1 MTGRVSSWGLGEYMS
16 KSTKKRRG
24 EIIQTILRVLAD
36 QEAVAAADAVTQ
48 ARGLLGPDEWE
59 LGSYPS
65 QPGVPRIETMIRYG
79 TIGPSKAGW
88 LVKDRGT
95 WQITAAG
102 RQALEKFPD
111 PVMLQ
116 AEVGRAY
123 RAWKSGRDADA
134 DEEDDG
140 FDEGAVAP
148 PDAPGL
154 TLELAEEAAL
164 REIQQHIA
172 RINPYDFQKLVA
184 ALLRA
189 MGYFV
194 AWVAPAG
201 KDGGVDIVALTDP
214 LGASGPR
221 IKVQVKRHTSGKISA
236 IDLRAFMAV
245 LGPNDVGM
253 FVTSTEFTSE
263 AMAEARQQETRRV
276 SLIGL
281 KGLLDLW
288 IEHYARIDDAERQ
301 LLPLQPVYFVAL
313 TD

>member
-1 MTGRVSSWGLGEYMS
+1 MS
-16 KSTKKRRG
+16 KSTKQRRG
-24 EIIQTILRVLAD
+24 EIIHTILRVLAEQD
-36 QEAVAAADAVTQ
+36 SVSAADAVAQT
-48 ARGLLGPDEWE
+48 RELLAPTEWE

-79 TIGPSKAGW
+79 TIGPVKAGW
-88 LVKDRGT
+88 MVKDRGT
-95 WQITAAG
+95 WEITEAG
-102 RQALEKFPD
+102 REALKSFPD
-111 PVMLQ
+111 PVVLQ
-116 AEVGRAY
+116 AEVSRAY
-123 RAWKSGRDADA
+123 KAWKSGRDAD
-134 DEEDDG
+134 EDDES
-140 FDEGAVAP
+140 FEDDSVEP
-148 PDAPGL
+148 PAAAGL

-164 REIQQHIA
+164 REIQEHIG

-201 KDGGVDIVALTDP
+201 KDGGVDIVAFTDP

-221 IKVQVKRHTSGKISA
+221 IKVQVKRHTTGKISA

-253 FVTSTEFTSE
+253 FVTSTEFTAD
-263 AMAEARQQETRRV
+263 AMAEARQQESRRV

-288 IEHYARIDDAERQ
+288 IEHYPRIEDAERQ
-301 LLPLQPVYFVAL
+301 LLPLQPIYFLASS
-313 TD
+313 D

>member
-1 MTGRVSSWGLGEYMS
+1 MS
-16 KSTKKRRG
+16 KSTKGRRG
-24 EIIQTILRVLAD
+24 EIIQAILRVLAD
-36 QEAVAAADAVTQ
+36 QETVSAADAVSQ
-48 ARGLLGPDEWE
+48 VRELLSPNEWE

-79 TIGPSKAGW
+79 TIGPVKAGW

-95 WQITAAG
+95 WQITEDG
-102 RQALEKFPD
+102 RQALESFPD
-111 PVMLQ
+111 PLVLQ

-123 RAWKSGRDADA
+123 REWKSSRDAD
-134 DEEDDG
+134 EDDES

-148 PDAPGL
+148 PAAPGL

-164 REIQQHIA
+164 REIQQHIG

-201 KDGGVDIVALTDP
+201 RDGGVDIVAFTDP

-263 AMAEARQQETRRV
+263 ARAEARQQETRRV

-281 KGLLDLW
+281 KELLDLW
-288 IEHYARIDDAERQ
+288 IEHYARIHDAERQ
-301 LLPLQPVYFVAL
+301 LLPLQPVYFISS

>member
-1 MTGRVSSWGLGEYMS
+1 MS
-16 KSTKKRRG
+16 KSTKQRRG
-24 EIIQTILRVLAD
+24 EIIKAILQVLAELD
-36 QEAVAAADAVTQ
+36 SVSASDAIAQ
-48 ARGLLGPDEWE
+48 ARELLVPTEWE

-79 TIGPSKAGW
+79 TIGPVKAGW
-88 LVKDRGT
+88 MVKDRGT
-95 WQITAAG
+95 WSITDDG
-102 RQALEKFPD
+102 KEALRSFTD
-111 PVMLQ
+111 TVVLQ
-116 AEVGRAY
+116 AEVSRAY
-123 RAWKSGRDADA
+123 KAWKSERDAD
-134 DEEDDG
+134 EDDAN
-140 FDEGAVAP
+140 FEDDSVAP
-148 PDAPGL
+148 PAAAGL

-164 REIQQHIA
+164 REIQEHIG

-201 KDGGVDIVALTDP
+201 KDGGVDIVAFTDP

-221 IKVQVKRHTSGKISA
+221 IKVQVKRHTTGKINA

-253 FVTSTEFTSE
+253 FVTATEFTSD
-263 AMAEARQQETRRV
+263 AMAEARQQESRRV
-276 SLIGL
+276 NLIGL

-288 IEHYARIDDAERQ
+288 IEHYPRIDEAERQ
-301 LLPLQPVYFVAL
+301 LLPLQPVYFLAA

>member
-1 MTGRVSSWGLGEYMS
+1 MGARMS
-16 KSTKKRRG
+16 ESKKQRRG
-24 EIIQTILRVLAD
+24 EIIKAILQVLAEQD
-36 QEAVAAADAVTQ
+36 FVSASDAIAQ
-48 ARGLLGPDEWE
+48 ARELLVPTEWE
-59 LGSYPS
+59 LGSYQS
-65 QPGVPRIETMIRYG
+65 QPGVPRIETKIRYG
-79 TIGPSKAGW
+79 TIGPVKAGW
-88 LVKDRGT
+88 MVKDRGT
-95 WQITAAG
+95 WSITDDG
-102 RQALEKFPD
+102 KEALQNFPD
-111 PVMLQ
+111 PVVLQ
-116 AEVGRAY
+116 QEVSRAY
-123 RAWKSGRDADA
+123 KAWKSERDA
-134 DEEDDG
+134 DEEDDN
-140 FDEGAVAP
+140 FEDDSVVP
-148 PDAPGL
+148 PSAAGL

-164 REIQQHIA
+164 REIQEHIG

-201 KDGGVDIVALTDP
+201 KDGGVDIVAFTDP

-221 IKVQVKRHTSGKISA
+221 IKVQVKRHTAGKINA

-253 FVTSTEFTSE
+253 FVTATEFTSD
-263 AMAEARQQETRRV
+263 AMAEARQQESRRV

-288 IEHYARIDDAERQ
+288 IEHYPRIDEAERQ
-301 LLPLQPVYFVAL
+301 LLPLQPVYFLAT

>member
-1 MTGRVSSWGLGEYMS
+1 MS
-16 KSTKKRRG
+16 KSTKRRRG
-24 EIIQTILRVLAD
+24 EIIQAVLRVLAA
-36 QEAVAAADAVTQ
+36 QEAVAAADAVSQ
-48 ARGLLGPDEWE
+48 ARELLSPNEWE

-79 TIGPSKAGW
+79 TIGPVKAGW

-95 WQITAAG
+95 WQITEDG
-102 RQALEKFPD
+102 RQALEGFPD
-111 PVMLQ
+111 PVVLQ

-123 RAWKSGRDADA
+123 RAWKSVRDAD
-134 DEEDDG
+134 EDDEG
-140 FDEGAVAP
+140 FDEGSIAP
-148 PDAPGL
+148 PEAPGL
-154 TLELAEEAAL
+154 TLELAEESAL
-164 REIQQHIA
+164 REIQQHIG

-201 KDGGVDIVALTDP
+201 KDGGVDIVAFTDP

-263 AMAEARQQETRRV
+263 AMVEARQQETRRV

-301 LLPLQPVYFVAL
+301 LLPLQPVYFIAS